1 MKHFILSFFA
11 LAIAIGISSCG
22 INDHDHDHDQ
32 DHDYATTVIVTLV
45 NQSNTADTIKAVWKD
60 LDGPGGAAPSII
72 DTISLKSDITYVGS
86 IELYN
91 ESKTPKTDIT
101 QEVKSDD
108 YEHQF
113 FYTPSTGIASLLEWS
128 ITDKDRNNLP
138 VGLTFQ
144 VKTKTGAGNKGAVNI
159 VLSHYDSMTKNGT
172 SKSLESDIDIEYPVI
187 IGN

>member
-1 MKHFILSFFA
+1 MKHFISSFFA

-45 NQSNTADTIKAVWKD
+45 NQSNTADTINAVWKD

-72 DTISLKSDITYVGS
+72 DTISLKSDITYIGS
-86 IELYN
+86 IKLYN
-91 ESKTPKTDIT
+91 ESKSPKTDIT
-101 QEVKSDD
+101 QDIKAYD

-113 FYTPSTGIASLLEWS
+113 FFTPSTGIASLVEWT

-144 VKTKTGAGNKGAVNI
+144 VKTKTGAGSKGFVNI

-172 SKSLESDIDIEYPVI
+172 SKSLESDIDVDYPVI
-187 IGN
+187 IGQ